1 MKDIKCTEDNRFIIE
16 NGDFVLVDGID
27 RIKQDITT
35 AVKGI
40 LPGTW
45 YLDPRIGIDWFGGL
59 AVYLSILKAQVKN
72 AISNVWGVDLLR
84 NYQFDDSN
92 SDEYKVSGVVYTEN
106 ENLNFNEV
114 VSWK

>member
-1 MKDIKCTEDNRFIIE
+1 MKDIKLTENNRLEFK
-16 NGDFVLVDGID
+16 NGDLVLVDGID
-27 RIKQDITT
+27 RIKQHITV

-45 YLDPRIGIDWFGGL
+45 LLDPKVGIDWFSGL

-72 AISNVWGVDLLR
+72 AINNVWGVDLLK
-84 NYQFDDSN
+84 NYEFNTDNPEQ
-92 SDEYKVSGVVYTEN
+92 YKVTGVVVTNN

>member
-1 MKDIKCTEDNRFIIE
+1 MKDIKITEENRLEIK
-16 NGDFVLVDGID
+16 NGDLVLVDGVD
-27 RIKQDITT
+27 RIKQHISV
-35 AVKGI
+35 AVRGI

-45 YLDPRIGIDWFGGL
+45 LLDAKVGIDWFSGL

-72 AISNVWGVDLLR
+72 AINNVWGVDLLK
-84 NYQFDDSN
+84 NYEFNTDDA
-92 SDEYKVSGVVYTEN
+92 DLYKVSGVVIINN